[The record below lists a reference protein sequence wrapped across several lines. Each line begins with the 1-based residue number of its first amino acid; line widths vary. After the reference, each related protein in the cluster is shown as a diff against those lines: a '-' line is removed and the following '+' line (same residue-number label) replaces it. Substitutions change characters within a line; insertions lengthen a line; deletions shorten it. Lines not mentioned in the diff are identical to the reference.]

1 LALIAVVQ
9 RLRKAQAAADREVGG
24 VRRCCVAPQSRQA
37 PASVPPWAAFPE
49 VSRVLVERL
58 LSQLVERMVR
68 STARCA
74 PNGGAGGE
82 RDDAVAVGA
91 GRGQGPAPAP

>member
-1 LALIAVVQ
+1 LALITVVQ
-9 RLRKAQAAADREVGG
+9 RLRKAQAAADPGG
-24 VRRCCVAPQSRQA
+24 GRCPQVLRCPQSRQA